1 MTKRFVSETIINKE
15 QRHILKMLMRK
26 PNFDNKYD
34 VSIKK
39 FGGKS
44 MPAKKRGEN

>member
-1 MTKRFVSETIINKE
+1 M
-15 QRHILKMLMRK
+15 MRNA
-26 PNFDNKYD
+26 NFDKNYD

-44 MPAKKRGEN
+44 MAAKNGGKN